1 MYHLRKLYQDFNS
14 SDLDAVRIVSL
25 FTSMPNIK
33 YQECVSPSQ
42 VKNYVNRM
50 EKEGVARVK
59 MLSIV
64 TGFYLIFWGPL
75 FIVTVWNWNWSWA
88 QAKDSIAHEVSL
100 HISYCHSIVTPLLY
114 LVLHP
119 GLRRAAPDMT
129 CCSQSG
135 TQTRQQDGSTGKQ
148 HSQGST
154 ENR

>member
-1 MYHLRKLYQDFNS
+1 MPK
-14 SDLDAVRIVSL
+14 RIFVDGICFLSKECL
-25 FTSMPNIK
+25 SPN
-33 YQECVSPSQ
+33 QL
-42 VKNYVNRM
+42 KNYVSRM

-64 TGFYLIFWGPL
+64 TGSYLIFWGPL

-88 QAKDSIAHEVSL
+88 QAKNSIAHEVGGNNFIFPCSPFSIQVSL

-119 GLRRAAPDMT
+119 GLRRAAQVMA
-129 CCSQSG
+129 CCRPSG
-135 TQTRQQDGSTGKQ
+135 TQTRQQDGSTGEQ